1 MLTFFNTALSSSL
14 IVFYPKVSVVL
25 LNPRTMNNW
34 AGNAK
39 DIFFEPHVY
48 TEAMTSV
55 LISSLTDLEHQ
66 ILLDK
71 IWI

>member
-1 MLTFFNTALSSSL
+1 
-14 IVFYPKVSVVL
+14 
-25 LNPRTMNNW
+25 MNNW

-55 LISSLTDLEHQ
+55 LISSLTDLEQQ